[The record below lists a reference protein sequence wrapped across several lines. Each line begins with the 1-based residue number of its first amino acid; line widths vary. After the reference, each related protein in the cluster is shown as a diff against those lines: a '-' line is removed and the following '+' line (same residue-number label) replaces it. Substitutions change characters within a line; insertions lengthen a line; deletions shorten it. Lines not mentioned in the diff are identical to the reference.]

1 MKNGIRVTI
10 EHDNSYDYYYMY
22 SLTLGN
28 HIGGM
33 FDTKQDAIDA
43 AESCGMTVV
52 ERSDLPSMETLVL
65 DDHDYSV
72 LLWWLEV
79 CDFECVR
86 TIFDELLYHEACI
99 RRDNADGRDMGMLV
113 ACGMSVSSALALES
127 IARDLNRGYKSE
139 EWIAL
144 ANWKLDQMAKE
155 GVKTVRCDLGS
166 VELAV

>member
-10 EHDNSYDYYYMY
+10 MHDDSYDYYYMY
-22 SLTLGN
+22 SMTLGN

-43 AESCGMTVV
+43 AESCGVTVV
-52 ERSDLPSMETLVL
+52 ERSDLPSMKTLVL
-65 DDHDYSV
+65 DSLDYSV

-86 TIFDELLYHEACI
+86 TIFNEILYHEACI
-99 RRDNADGRDMGMLV
+99 RNAKACGSNMNLV
-113 ACGMSVSSALALES
+113 AACGMSVSSALALEN

-155 GVKTVRCDLGS
+155 DVKTVQCDLGS
-166 VELAV
+166 VELVV